1 MGSKLFDV
9 TGNTAAYYNLEPR
22 PIKDVFV
29 SLSPAARLR
38 KRLLEMRR
46 RKPIKVEDASEQ
58 SRRKGEL
65 DAFMVA
71 PKYRKSE
78 PRRQIISDVKTWADI
93 QNSAS
98 IRQNG
103 VRVIQY
109 SQLSWQ
115 GSSAINQEGLQA
127 LSLTALS
134 DNLQSYAQQASEY
147 TKAALA
153 RTKMAVAHIVEAIS
167 DFATGKLR
175 PFGAP
180 RTSVHYSLAE
190 GAETGLL
197 YRIKNAAKIAAP
209 ALVILLVL
217 ALPAYDWT
225 SSGQTGTDEAP
236 VSSQTKDGTAE
247 LPPADGAASSDSSNA
262 AGGTGGSP
270 TARQSTTS
278 APSNS
283 QTANPTTSSS
293 QQQSGSGSTQQPIG
307 EGGFGGGGGDT
318 TQPPTDSTEPT
329 PSLTQPVE
337 TLVEGVEST
346 VTDTTQEL
354 L

>member
-46 RKPIKVEDASEQ
+46 RKPIKVEDASEKNRQ
-58 SRRKGEL
+58 KAEL

-71 PKYRKSE
+71 PKYRKGE
-78 PRRQIISDVKTWADI
+78 PRRQVISDVKTWADV

-109 SQLSWQ
+109 SQLGWQ
-115 GSSAINQEGLQA
+115 GSSAVNQEGLQA
-127 LSLTALS
+127 LNLTAIS
-134 DNLQSYAQQASEY
+134 DSLQSYAQQASEY
-147 TKAALA
+147 TKAALE
-153 RTKMAVAHIVEAIS
+153 RTKMALAHTIEAIS
-167 DFATGKLR
+167 DFASGKLR

-225 SSGQTGTDEAP
+225 SNGQTGTDEAP
-236 VSSQTKDGTAE
+236 VSSQTNGETAE
-247 LPPADGAASSDSSNA
+247 LPPAGEAASSDSSNA
-262 AGGTGGSP
+262 AETGDSP
-270 TARQSTTS
+270 TSSQHTTS
-278 APSNS
+278 TPPNT

-293 QQQSGSGSTQQPIG
+293 QQQSGTGATQQPIG
-307 EGGFGGGGGDT
+307 VGGFGGGGDT

-337 TLVEGVEST
+337 ALVESVEST